1 MSRKRIS
8 GGRVQQ
14 RTAVAWKRIA
24 PSLSSAKA
32 INSLY
37 GCRTLPVNLR
47 SDDREMLSSGMCVCL
62 ACGCEDRVRSRK
74 MRDERKVKRVDKTDF
89 IDFDLPDNATGME
102 WGLYATSTGFICYRR
117 WGLYATGM
125 EIVFII

>member
-24 PSLSSAKA
+24 PSFSSAKV

-37 GCRTLPVNLR
+37 VCRTLPVNLR
-47 SDDREMLSSGMCVCL
+47 SDDCEMLSSGMCVCL
-62 ACGCEDRVRSRK
+62 VYGCEDRVRSRK

-89 IDFDLPDNATGME
+89 IDFDLYDHVA
-102 WGLYATSTGFICYRR
+102 
-117 WGLYATGM
+117 GM